1 MNIQEQVLPTKNRFA
16 VLKEIFI
23 QETAP
28 KKEECFLHIKSHI
41 EQDDIMNLWD
51 HSDDSFN
58 ETEKEIIQSYPANLH
73 YLLKSL
79 LKLSKMTSPAS
90 PYTQQELANFK
101 HNMKHIFVQAV
112 NYEGDWHSA
121 DLRTLWADGWREADI
136 LRFMMA
142 KKVKYIMCNN
152 GKLITCLNIDGNGVF
167 YFEK

>member
-28 KKEECFLHIKSHI
+28 KHTEECFLDIKPHT
-41 EQDDIMNLWD
+41 EQDATMDLWD

-58 ETEKEIIQSYPANLH
+58 ETEKEIIQSHPANLH

-79 LKLSKMTSPAS
+79 LKLSKMTLPAS
-90 PYTQQELANFK
+90 PYTQQELENFK
-101 HNMKHIFVQAV
+101 HNMRHLFVQAV
-112 NYEGDWHSA
+112 NYEGGWHSA
-121 DLRTLWADGWREADI
+121 DLRTLWADGWREVDI
-136 LRFMMA
+136 VRFMMA

-152 GKLITCLNIDGNGVF
+152 GKLITCLNLEGGVF
-167 YFEK
+167 YFER

>member
-16 VLKEIFI
+16 VLKDVFI

-28 KKEECFLHIKSHI
+28 KHTEECFLDIKSHT
-41 EQDDIMNLWD
+41 EQDATMDLWD
-51 HSDDSFN
+51 HSDDFFN
-58 ETEKEIIQSYPANLH
+58 ETEKEIIQSHPANLH

-90 PYTQQELANFK
+90 SYTQKELANFK
-101 HNMKHIFVQAV
+101 HNMRHIFVQAV
-112 NYEGDWHSA
+112 NYEGGWHSA

-136 LRFMMA
+136 VRFMMA

-152 GKLITCLNIDGNGVF
+152 GKLITCLNLEGGVF
-167 YFEK
+167 YFER